1 MKKCIALL
9 TALLM
14 CLALLVPAL
23 AETVADAEPLSAET
37 EAIESTAEEAEES
50 WLADAFGSLL
60 EMKWYTILILALLVG
75 MGAVLCTQK
84 SGSWNSRRLAY
95 AAMCIAIAFVLSYIK
110 LFRMPQGGSVTPAAM
125 LPLILFA
132 LACGPA
138 QGVVVGCAFGL
149 LQLVED
155 CYVIHPIQLLVDYP
169 MAYAALAL
177 SCLALLLPK
186 KYARFRL
193 PLAVLLG
200 YFGRYAM
207 ATISGAVFFAEY
219 AGEQNAWI
227 YSLGYNISYLGVEA
241 AIACAIAFA
250 PGWNRILNLMR
261 KKA

>member
-1 MKKCIALL
+1 MKKWLILIAAML
-9 TALLM
+9 
-14 CLALLVPAL
+14 LALTLSFMPAL
-23 AETVADAEPLSAET
+23 AETTEPTAAPEVVA
-37 EAIESTAEEAEES
+37 EAEEPG
-50 WLADAFGSLL
+50 WFVEAFGGFA
-60 EMKWYTILILALLVG
+60 EMRWYTALILVALAV
-75 MGAVLCTQK
+75 MGVAVCTQK
-84 SGSWNSRRLAY
+84 KDSWTARRMAY

-132 LACGPA
+132 LACGPV
-138 QGVVVGCAFGL
+138 QGLVVGCAFGL
-149 LQLVED
+149 LQLIED
-155 CYVIHPIQLLVDYP
+155 FYVIHPIQLLVDYP

-177 SCLALLLPK
+177 ACLVNLLPIK
-186 KYARFRL
+186 NARVKL

-241 AIACAIAFA
+241 VIACVLVCL
-250 PGWNRILNLMR
+250 PGFERILSMM
-261 KKA
+261 KKQA